1 MHRPWME
8 KQPGDYANQVRTRME
23 AGFFIPATQYIDALR
38 LRAHFVTEF
47 LDTAMDGVDAVLL
60 PAIPFPIPTIEETD
74 VEKQG
79 GPATLSM
86 VARFTGLTRPFNTL
100 GLPALSV
107 PCGFDGN
114 GAPIGLQLV
123 GRPFDEALLYRVGH
137 AYQGATDHHRRVP
150 A

>member
-1 MHRPWME
+1 
-8 KQPGDYANQVRTRME
+8 
-23 AGFFIPATQYIDALR
+23 
-38 LRAHFVTEF
+38 
-47 LDTAMDGVDAVLL
+47 MDDVDAVLL
-60 PAIPFPIPTIEETD
+60 PAIPFPIPTIAETD
-74 VEKQG
+74 VEASG

-114 GAPIGLQLV
+114 GAPIGLQLI

-137 AYQGATDHHRRVP
+137 AYQGATEHHKKVP
-150 A
+150 T